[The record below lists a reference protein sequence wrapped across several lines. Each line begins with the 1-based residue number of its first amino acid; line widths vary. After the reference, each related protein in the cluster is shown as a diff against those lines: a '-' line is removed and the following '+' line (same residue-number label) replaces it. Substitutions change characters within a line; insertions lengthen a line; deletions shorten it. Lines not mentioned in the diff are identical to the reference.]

1 MAFLSSVL
9 SANNCTGSNH
19 GENHQ
24 IWIIPITLFNSLPIK
39 RWKFN
44 RPPDMERVAEIHAHL
59 LTSKRGDGIIYLA
72 DVGGEIVCYESNH
85 RREALKGVPDD
96 TTPVLVDLMW
106 NATDEIVKQEF
117 MRLNK
122 AVSVPELYVTEEA
135 VVNADEL
142 RVAVKDFCKKY
153 ASLKATT
160 GRPQRPSFNE
170 SIITDEFLKVTRDNK
185 ISVAEMLVRLDKV
198 NVRLAAKDKKKL
210 SEKIIEKCE
219 KSGLWLFAYDT
230 HLNSKDF
237 A

>member
-1 MAFLSSVL
+1 M
-9 SANNCTGSNH
+9 
-19 GENHQ
+19 
-24 IWIIPITLFNSLPIK
+24 
-39 RWKFN
+39 
-44 RPPDMERVAEIHAHL
+44 DRVAEIHAHIL
-59 LTSKRGDGIIYLA
+59 ASKRGDGIIYLA
-72 DVGGEIVCYESNH
+72 DVGGEVVCYESNH

-96 TTPVLVDLMW
+96 IAPVLVDLLW

-153 ASLKATT
+153 ASLKVTS

-185 ISVAEMLVRLDKV
+185 ISVAEMLVRLDRV
-198 NVRLAAKDKKKL
+198 NVHLAAKDKKKL